1 MFKFKMPKA
10 LILKLNLKRV
20 IPHLFMST
28 MVYFIPV
35 GMAMAESQQNLQST
49 AALDGYSGV
58 GKGMSLWILFTL
70 AISFG
75 LNNYLR
81 KRENNPENNKG

>member
-1 MFKFKMPKA
+1 MLKFKLPKA

-20 IPHLFMST
+20 IPLLFMSI
-28 MVYFIPV
+28 MVFFIPV
-35 GMAMAESQQNLQST
+35 GMAMAESQQSLQSA
-49 AALDGYSGV
+49 AALDGNIGV
-58 GKGMSLWILFTL
+58 GKGMGLWILFTL

>member
-1 MFKFKMPKA
+1 MLKFKLPKA

-20 IPHLFMST
+20 IPLLFMSI
-28 MVYFIPV
+28 MVFFIPV
-35 GMAMAESQQNLQST
+35 GMAMAESQQNLQSE
-49 AALDGYSGV
+49 AALDGNIGV
-58 GKGMSLWILFTL
+58 GKGMGLWILFTL

>member
-1 MFKFKMPKA
+1 MLKFKLPKA
-10 LILKLNLKRV
+10 FILKLNLKRA
-20 IPHLFMST
+20 IPLLFMSI

-35 GMAMAESQQNLQST
+35 GMAMAESQQNLQSA
-49 AALDGYSGV
+49 AALDGNIGV
-58 GKGMSLWILFTL
+58 GKGMGLWILFTL